1 MAWLTKAVLMVLS
14 LSVAERPIPL
24 SNFLRGS
31 SPSNKN
37 LKPSIAAIIFVA
49 SVLRLRS

>member
-1 MAWLTKAVLMVLS
+1 MVVS
-14 LSVAERPIPL
+14 LSVAERPMPRT
-24 SNFLRGS
+24 NFFNGS
-31 SPSNKN
+31 LPSNKN